1 MLALD
6 RTPRKSGAGILPV
19 RQAGKV
25 QRLEAARLAWE
36 LFVGPLPAGR
46 RVWRRCRR
54 PACVRPDHLVLG
66 RRGQS
71 RQGIGSEPEVTLEVH
86 RTARPDSRRMW
97 WTRERVLAGL
107 VAFHHASGQAPTTSR
122 NWAGL
127 IQRLGPLQPRVPST
141 YAVLRHF
148 ANFRAAWTAAGI
160 QLADARW
167 APWTAEQDRYILT
180 QLGVQPTI
188 AIAEALGRGEA
199 AVRAR
204 ARKLGLRVG
213 TARGWP
219 LQRAARAARVSEY
232 ILRAYIKRGDLP
244 ALKGAK
250 HVYVDPA
257 DLRVVRE
264 IDWQHPPAAL
274 ESARAR
280 IPSTPADARRAH

>member
-1 MLALD
+1 MA
-6 RTPRKSGAGILPV
+6 TLP
-19 RQAGKV
+19 Q
-25 QRLEAARLAWE
+25 ARL
-36 LFVGPLPAGR
+36 
-46 RVWRRCRR
+46 CT
-54 PACVRPDHLVLG
+54 PDHLVLG

-71 RQGIGSEPEVTLEVH
+71 RKGIGSEPEVTLEVH

-180 QLGVQPTI
+180 QLGVHPTI

-232 ILRAYIKRGDLP
+232 ILRAYIKRGELQ

-264 IDWQHPPAAL
+264 ITGLGLKEAKDLVEGAPKAVKEGVPKDEADKVKAQL
-274 ESARAR
+274 EKAGAKVELK
-280 IPSTPADARRAH
+280 